1 MPHSQRSLDFDLRCV
16 PTDMEKVVSEMLL
29 KGDFQLSTAERKKK
43 TEEKRA
49 QIIAFIAQNYME
61 PKTYLPIPRTR
72 IENGIESIKGLKI
85 DPFRSEKTQ
94 AEELVKRLKDL
105 FPLVKNEVFGKLSIP
120 LHLAASISSSLRAS
134 NACSILKEQWG
145 EEAYEANVSWMAN
158 DYDSLVA
165 HLKRCTGGQFEL
177 KHDMTDVTPLK
188 SLHSAETEGTK
199 AGSKK
204 TSKRQTDRARGRER
218 DDKVRS
224 LSAGAVG

>member
-1 MPHSQRSLDFDLRCV
+1 MILTFASLVVSPRGGQLAGKWLQRRWPWRGQRAPLRQQRSRTCQV
-16 PTDMEKVVSEMLL
+16 PGQALL
-29 KGDFQLSTAERKKK
+29 WHGRRQRWSRRECGR
-43 TEEKRA
+43 
-49 QIIAFIAQNYME
+49 
-61 PKTYLPIPRTR
+61 
-72 IENGIESIKGLKI
+72 
-85 DPFRSEKTQ
+85 
-94 AEELVKRLKDL
+94 
-105 FPLVKNEVFGKLSIP
+105 FPLVKNEVFGKPSIP
-120 LHLAASISSSLRAS
+120 LHLAASISGSLRAS

-224 LSAGAVG
+224 LSAGAVE

>member
-1 MPHSQRSLDFDLRCV
+1 
-16 PTDMEKVVSEMLL
+16 MEKVVSEVLL

-49 QIIAFIAQNYME
+49 QIIAFIAKNYME

-120 LHLAASISSSLRAS
+120 LHLAASISGSLRAS

-145 EEAYEANVSWMAN
+145 EEAIREPRTLPPSQRERLEMARRAAAEPYTEPPPPATVRRN
-158 DYDSLVA
+158 ASAAWKRLVA
-165 HLKRCTGGQFEL
+165 
-177 KHDMTDVTPLK
+177 V
-188 SLHSAETEGTK
+188 
-199 AGSKK
+199 
-204 TSKRQTDRARGRER
+204 
-218 DDKVRS
+218 
-224 LSAGAVG
+224 